1 MQPIELPDDG
11 LRVMRTGDLHGYPV
25 VCLHNP
31 GLIAEAIAAKAVRR
45 MIRQANER
53 VFS

>member
-1 MQPIELPDDG
+1 MQPIELSDDG
-11 LRVMRTGDLHGYPV
+11 LRVTRTGNVHGYLM

-31 GLIAEAIAAKAVRR
+31 ALIAEAIAAKAVRR

>member
-1 MQPIELPDDG
+1 MTDERKALVER
-11 LRVMRTGDLHGYPV
+11 LRTRLFGYPAENQRLKLV
-25 VCLHNP
+25 VD
-31 GLIAEAIAAKAVRR
+31 ESAAKAVRR